1 MKNNERWN
9 HCWCVLVFFL
19 LLYPLFFFFFFLCV
33 EDLWGALRPAGCESG
48 NKEIDCICLRV
59 GLSRRK
65 QARKEGIETCA
76 WLRVRSEPLDECE
89 GVSPLPVCFV
99 SAVFLFSTPR
109 SPRRVGPRNV
119 YFFYRRRF
127 YTMLCRGVK

>member
-1 MKNNERWN
+1 MSGGITAGAF
-9 HCWCVLVFFL
+9 FFL
-19 LLYPLFFFFFFLCV
+19 LYPIFFFLCV

-65 QARKEGIETCA
+65 QARKEGIETCV
-76 WLRVRSEPLDECE
+76 WLRVRSELLDECE

-109 SPRRVGPRNV
+109 SPPHTGGMSHQTEERL
-119 YFFYRRRF
+119 FFWIGAISTRCF
-127 YTMLCRGVK
+127 AEA

>member
-1 MKNNERWN
+1 M
-9 HCWCVLVFFL
+9 
-19 LLYPLFFFFFFLCV
+19 

-48 NKEIDCICLRV
+48 NKEIDCICLRD

-65 QARKEGIETCA
+65 QARKEGIETCV

-99 SAVFLFSTPR
+99 SAVFLFSTPH
-109 SPRRVGPRNV
+109 SPRRIGPHNV
-119 YFFYRRRF
+119 YFFIAPFLHDALQRHKMNIKSVARTKRR
-127 YTMLCRGVK
+127 